1 MFNLAHVI
9 LKNPNDKVKVRTP
22 HSWTCLFLYS
32 PFILP
37 DDPAMPSTCRLTRS

>member
-22 HSWTCLFLYS
+22 HSED
-32 PFILP
+32 LP
-37 DDPAMPSTCRLTRS
+37 VSVFHPHLA